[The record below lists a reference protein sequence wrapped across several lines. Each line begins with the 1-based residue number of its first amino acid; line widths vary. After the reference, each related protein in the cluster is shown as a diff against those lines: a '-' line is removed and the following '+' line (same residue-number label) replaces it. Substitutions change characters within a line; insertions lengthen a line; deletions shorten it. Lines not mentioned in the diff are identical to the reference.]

1 MRGAPQRGLAA
12 AILHTKS
19 LSSRLIPGRPD
30 RLRREIQVQN
40 RRNPRR
46 CQLTTVSGRTR
57 SNDFCQFGQNRA
69 RQTQNQRSAPRTR
82 GLGRCL
88 FITASCCRRAR
99 FSKVNSLRRA
109 GRTRSLMTEN
119 KSLNM
124 HLREIIDV
132 AAKKIVA
139 TLQDEAGRQVQ
150 SEKMLDLTIA
160 NGKVVRA
167 GSQFG
172 IGIKRK

>member
-19 LSSRLIPGRPD
+19 LSSRLIPGRLD
-30 RLRREIQVQN
+30 RLRLEIQVQN

-46 CQLTTVSGRTR
+46 CQLTTVSGRTT
-57 SNDFCQFGQNRA
+57 SNDFRQFGQNRA
-69 RQTQNQRSAPRTR
+69 RQTQNQRSVPRSR

-109 GRTRSLMTEN
+109 GRTRRLMTEN

-124 HLREIIDV
+124 PLNIRCSSAE
-132 AAKKIVA
+132 
-139 TLQDEAGRQVQ
+139 
-150 SEKMLDLTIA
+150 
-160 NGKVVRA
+160 
-167 GSQFG
+167 SQFLQADVILTKHRSARQMPALCPTRIADRYICSPAPG
-172 IGIKRK
+172 HR

>member
-1 MRGAPQRGLAA
+1 MRGAPQRGLAS

-30 RLRREIQVQN
+30 RLRREIHVQN
-40 RRNPRR
+40 NRNPRR
-46 CQLTTVSGRTR
+46 CQLTTVSGRTT
-57 SNDFCQFGQNRA
+57 SNDFRQFGQNRA
-69 RQTQNQRSAPRTR
+69 RQTQNQRSVPRSR

-109 GRTRSLMTEN
+109 GRTRRLMTEN

-124 HLREIIDV
+124 HLNIRCSSAE
-132 AAKKIVA
+132 
-139 TLQDEAGRQVQ
+139 
-150 SEKMLDLTIA
+150 
-160 NGKVVRA
+160 
-167 GSQFG
+167 SQFLQADVILTNHNHHEPHDG
-172 IGIKRK
+172 KLLTLPLDSNVLTYPA